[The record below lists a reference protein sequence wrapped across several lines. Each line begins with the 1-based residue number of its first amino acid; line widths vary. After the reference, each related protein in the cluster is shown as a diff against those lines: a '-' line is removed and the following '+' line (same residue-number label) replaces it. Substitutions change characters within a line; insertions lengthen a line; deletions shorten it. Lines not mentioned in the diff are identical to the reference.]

1 MAERVNH
8 KKYYDLWELD
18 PIKLKFLRKDR
29 KIKSGCHPPQ
39 KSCTPCIQACY
50 PTSSFFLLH
59 FCHQGASNCTKLNSA
74 QLSGDM
80 LMRKGTFLY
89 KCPLSHIY
97 NILQKISKAY
107 KSTKRERK
115 GNIFS
120 NPTWKEKIPKIGTQ

>member
-1 MAERVNH
+1 MGPGPDKTKVS
-8 KKYYDLWELD
+8 KK
-18 PIKLKFLRKDR
+18 RQKD
-29 KIKSGCHPPQ
+29 KIRMS
-39 KSCTPCIQACY
+39 
-50 PTSSFFLLH
+50 PTSEKLHSVHPGLLSNFKFFLPH
-59 FCHQGASNCTKLNSA
+59 FGHQGASNCTKLNSA

-120 NPTWKEKIPKIGTQ
+120 NPTWKEKTLGLKIKLFKKYYTNPN